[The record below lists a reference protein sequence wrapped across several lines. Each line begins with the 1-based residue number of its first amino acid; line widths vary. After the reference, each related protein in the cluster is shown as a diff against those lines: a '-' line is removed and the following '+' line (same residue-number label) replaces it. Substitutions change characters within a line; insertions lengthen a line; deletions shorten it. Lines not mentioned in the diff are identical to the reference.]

1 MAFLLSLLPMFGWGI
16 NNVLVG
22 RLGRRVGFL
31 KTAVSVQL
39 LAWVVFL
46 GWWLV
51 RGDAFGEIKWSTFML
66 LGLLAAGNYGLML
79 KALASGQAGVV
90 TAIVAASSLVTATL
104 GIAFLGE
111 SVSSFK
117 VISVGVIF
125 LGLVGVSFDWKLIG
139 KRSSFKWAN
148 GVPAAI
154 LASLGFG
161 FYFFFLGPVNRLHGW
176 FMTTLILRGLTGL
189 NLLIL
194 WWFMVGSREVKR
206 PIPWR
211 TLLPIILIELVGFTG
226 YNFAVTKYEVS
237 YVYTIANAS
246 PIVSL
251 TVARIFF
258 KEKVAWYKLI
268 SVAVIIGGIVG
279 MQWG

>member
-111 SVSSFK
+111 SVSSSK
-117 VISVGVIF
+117 GISVGVIF
-125 LGLVGVSFDWKLIG
+125 LCLAGGSFDW
-139 KRSSFKWAN
+139 
-148 GVPAAI
+148 
-154 LASLGFG
+154 
-161 FYFFFLGPVNRLHGW
+161 
-176 FMTTLILRGLTGL
+176 
-189 NLLIL
+189 
-194 WWFMVGSREVKR
+194 
-206 PIPWR
+206 
-211 TLLPIILIELVGFTG
+211 
-226 YNFAVTKYEVS
+226 
-237 YVYTIANAS
+237 
-246 PIVSL
+246 
-251 TVARIFF
+251 
-258 KEKVAWYKLI
+258 
-268 SVAVIIGGIVG
+268 
-279 MQWG
+279 